1 MEQKYLLYL
10 LGFEVELRDR
20 RSGEKES
27 GFIIVPFPGE
37 HPDDL
42 ADVHPAIKNRYD
54 RLGYDVLEIKHQE
67 SKVVELDVENE
78 YSAAPTTEQYYEEE

>member
-10 LGFEVELRDR
+10 LGFEVTLQDR
-20 RSGEKES
+20 RSGEIES

-42 ADVHPAIKNRYD
+42 ADVHPVIRNRYD
-54 RLGYDVLEIKHQE
+54 YLGYDVLGIKHKE

-78 YSAAPTTEQYYEEE
+78 YSAAPTTEQYSAEE